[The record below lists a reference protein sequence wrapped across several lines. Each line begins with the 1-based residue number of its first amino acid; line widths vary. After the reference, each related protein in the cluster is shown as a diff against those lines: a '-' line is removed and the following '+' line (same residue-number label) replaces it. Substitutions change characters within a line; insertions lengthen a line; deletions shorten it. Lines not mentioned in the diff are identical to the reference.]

1 MDTNHDINFQIVL
14 HTLSGPVRFCSAAFW
29 VFFVCQFHPQV
40 ATLHGVSPPSS
51 GDLRGVHLPRQRIQ
65 GVARVRVGGVGLLQ
79 FGLHLVAGVGVST

>member
-1 MDTNHDINFQIVL
+1 
-14 HTLSGPVRFCSAAFW
+14 
-29 VFFVCQFHPQV
+29 V